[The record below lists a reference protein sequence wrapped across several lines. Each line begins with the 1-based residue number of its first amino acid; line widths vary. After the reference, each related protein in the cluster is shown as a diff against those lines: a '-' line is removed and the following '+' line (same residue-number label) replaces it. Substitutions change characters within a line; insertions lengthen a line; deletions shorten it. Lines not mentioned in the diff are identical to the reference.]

1 MSVSACYFHPATNTT
16 TKALASDLT
25 PADRIS
31 GHRIKKTSGSG
42 GAGGKIRSLARRRS
56 GRQI

>member
-1 MSVSACYFHPATNTT
+1 M
-16 TKALASDLT
+16 

-31 GHRIKKTSGSG
+31 SHRIKKRSAG
-42 GAGGKIRSLARRRS
+42 GGGGGKIRSLARRRS